1 MDIREIPKMLF
12 GEFGV
17 DEEIVDDHTML
28 AKTTEGFFIK
38 WKEQYGRTELKA
50 FETRSDA
57 NTDSSSEFFWLIAGP
72 ARIGPWMY
80 GRGEQMLETLTVH
93 ISQGCTSLLVHVL
106 PMTSF
111 STRVMLRACKLA
123 SELPIEVSTFW
134 PGEREEMPSID
145 DDVEKG
151 GG

>member
-1 MDIREIPKMLF
+1 VDIREIPKMLF
-12 GEFGV
+12 AEFGV
-17 DEEIVDDHTML
+17 NEEMINDHTML
-28 AKTTEGFFIK
+28 AETKEGFFIK

-50 FETRSDA
+50 FTTRENADADVSDH
-57 NTDSSSEFFWLIAGP
+57 FLWLIAGP
-72 ARIGPWMY
+72 ASIGPWLH

-93 ISQGCTSLLVHVL
+93 MSQRSYSLLVHVL
-106 PMTSF
+106 PLTSF
-111 STRVMLRACKLA
+111 CTRVMLRACELV

-134 PGEREEMPSID
+134 PGERQELPNFD